1 MDESWRFRPAQGHLC
16 PVCSIPHFPFCPI
29 PPPPLTHAFDRY
41 HTPADEFHRFPPGL
55 APPFPHDL
63 PPWDHR
69 EPPPLPYAPEPWGVN
84 RSFER
89 NSFRPVS
96 HPPQRFLQDEFL
108 GGETSYKRMRVEDPL
123 MGTFHPPSSHD
134 RFEFA
139 PGRTSSDN
147 ERRLNLI
154 RDHGKPNAVE
164 GPPQSSGEFLPDRF
178 VRDGLL
184 PPDTFVFNGPQ
195 NQYRDVV
202 TDHGFDGPRISSV
215 GRSGQ
220 ILPLESNFGSQN
232 QFLRPTPLEE
242 HRNFPG
248 ALSSQGDDQFVS
260 CERLD
265 FERVG
270 PNDSRLGEY
279 RNAHY
284 ERKDFGRGPEVGNV
298 HSDISFQ
305 RYDSCKDGGSL
316 SSSEYNATHVT
327 DKQPFSVMGHQA
339 IYRTPDYVSRNKLE
353 GYDQHDFQKLHP
365 SKSSPYPL
373 PKQPQYLEQG
383 SHHLAQDTVGNELK
397 SSYPAFGEPIRNIF
411 DLTNQWTE
419 APESKVPDANDIHRV
434 LKPVNYTLVEQSN
447 AKNHVVQGGLRPLPG
462 MNNSN
467 GMIEEMHRQ
476 VHTPGLYPSVSPPH
490 LSAGH
495 REPFLNHIPASSS
508 VPSVPPPT
516 LFPVL
521 ASASGTTSLP
531 PNQIFPDPH
540 ALPRGSSYA
549 EQPPHPTEIAT
560 EDLHPIQRAPLKHYP
575 EAVPNVS
582 ANRSFNI
589 KSTIVDVCDLLKQPH
604 RASRPDHI
612 VVILRGL
619 PGSGKS
625 YLAKMLR
632 DLEIEN
638 GGNAPRIHAMDDY
651 FMIEVEK
658 KVDDNEGSKSSSSSR
673 VKKQTTKKVVEY
685 CYEPEMEE
693 VYRSSML
700 KAFKKTLEEGIFTF
714 IIVDD
719 RNLRVADFAQFWA
732 VAKRSG
738 YEVYLLEAPYK
749 DPTGC
754 AARNVHG
761 FTQEGIQNMAE
772 KWEEAPPLYLRLD
785 IQSLF
790 RGDDLNEHSIQE
802 VDMDINDSDCD
813 DDGTK
818 LQDEESLKPSEP
830 KSVDYVPDKDLSK
843 VGEKWDSEE
852 EEEGQTRI
860 KELGSS
866 KWSKDLE
873 EDIENSEN
881 VRGNINALS
890 GLIQAYSKSGKSV
903 HWGDQASNPMV
914 EEQDSVGATESSSWS
929 LATLK
934 DGYGSSP
941 DRPLFRPIE
950 LEEIGDDESDEL
962 LHQPEKKRRLTADQ
976 VQFLEKSFEFENK
989 LEPERK
995 LRIAKFLGLKPRQI
1009 AIWFQNRRARWK
1021 TKQLEKDY
1029 EALKC
1034 SYHTLKMDHGRLLKE
1049 KEELETEVLSLTNKL
1064 LLKEKGCMEPFEL
1077 NRYPNKLRNSN
1088 SDLDTG
1094 VKKVHGQTMPCKQED
1109 ISSANSTMLDS
1120 ESAHCIDEGRY
1131 SMLMELTSPSNALE
1145 HVRCDRSQIGEVD
1158 EDKACSFL
1166 SPRDTSCGSEFHVTE
1181 QDLWLWP

>member
-41 HTPADEFHRFPPGL
+41 HTAADEFHRFPPGL
-55 APPFPHDL
+55 APPFPHEP

-69 EPPPLPYAPEPWGVN
+69 EPLPIPYAPEPWGVN
-84 RSFER
+84 RPFER
-89 NSFRPVS
+89 NPLRPVT

-108 GGETSYKRMRVEDPL
+108 GGETSYKRMRVEDSL
-123 MGTFHPPSSHD
+123 MGTFHTPSSHD
-134 RFEFA
+134 RYEFA

-154 RDHGKPNAVE
+154 RDHGKPNPVE
-164 GPPQSSGEFLPDRF
+164 GPPRSSGEFLPDRF
-178 VRDGLL
+178 VRDGML

-202 TDHGFDGPRISSV
+202 VDHGFDGPRISSV

-220 ILPLESNFGSQN
+220 ILPFESTFGSQN

-242 HRNFPG
+242 PRNFPG

-260 CERLD
+260 RERLD

-284 ERKDFGRGPEVGNV
+284 EREDFGRGPEVGNV

-305 RYDSCKDGGSL
+305 RYDSCKDGGSM
-316 SSSEYNATHVT
+316 SSSEYSAAHVK
-327 DKQPFSVMGHQA
+327 DKQRFSVMGHRV
-339 IYRTPDYVSRNKLE
+339 IYRTPDYVSCSKLD
-353 GYDQHDFQKLHP
+353 GYDQHDFQELHP
-365 SKSSPYPL
+365 SKNSPYPL
-373 PKQPQYLEQG
+373 PKQPQYSEQG

-397 SSYPAFGEPIRNIF
+397 GSYPAFGDPTGNIF

-419 APESKVPDANDIHRV
+419 APESKVPDANDIHRL
-434 LKPVNYTLVEQSN
+434 LKPVNYTLVEQSS

-476 VHTPGLYPSVSPPH
+476 IHTPGLYPSVSPPP

-495 REPFLNHIPASSS
+495 REPFLNHIPVTSS

-540 ALPRGSSYA
+540 ALPRGSGYA
-549 EQPPHPTEIAT
+549 EQPPHPTEIVS
-560 EDLHPIQRAPLKHYP
+560 EDLHPIQQAPLKQYP

-582 ANRSFNI
+582 ANRPFNI

-625 YLAKMLR
+625 YLAKTLR

-693 VYRSSML
+693 AYRSSML

-761 FTQEGIQNMAE
+761 FTQEDIQKMAE
-772 KWEEAPPLYLRLD
+772 KWEEAPLLYLRLD

-843 VGEKWDSEE
+843 VGEKWDSDE

-914 EEQDSVGATESSSWS
+914 EDQDSVGATESSSWC

-950 LEEIGDDESDEL
+950 LEEIDDDESDEL
-962 LHQPEKKRRLTADQ
+962 LHQPEKKRRLTAEQ

-1029 EALKC
+1029 EALKS

-1049 KEELETEVLSLTNKL
+1049 KEELEIEVLSLTNKL

-1077 NRYPNKLRNSN
+1077 NRHPNKLRNSN
-1088 SDLDTG
+1088 SNLDTG

-1109 ISSANSTMLDS
+1109 INSANSTMLDS
-1120 ESAHCIDEGRY
+1120 ESARCIDEGSY
-1131 SMLMELTSPSNALE
+1131 SMLMELTSPSNAFE
-1145 HVRCDRSQIGEVD
+1145 HVRSDQSQIGEV
-1158 EDKACSFL
+1158 KACSFSSL
-1166 SPRDTSCGSEFHVTE
+1166 QDNSCGSEFHVTE

>member
-1 MDESWRFRPAQGHLC
+1 MDESWRFRPSQGHLC
-16 PVCSIPHFPFCPI
+16 RVCSIPHFPFCPI

-41 HTPADEFHRFPPGL
+41 HNAADEFHRLPPGL

-69 EPPPLPYAPEPWGVN
+69 EPPPMPYAPEPWGVN
-84 RSFER
+84 RPFER
-89 NSFRPVS
+89 NRFRPVS

-123 MGTFHPPSSHD
+123 LGTFHPHSSHD
-134 RFEFA
+134 RYEFA
-139 PGRTSSDN
+139 SGRTSSDN

-164 GPPQSSGEFLPDRF
+164 GPPQSVGEFLPDRF

-202 TDHGFDGPRISSV
+202 ADHVFDGPRISSV

-220 ILPLESNFGSQN
+220 ILPLESTFASQN

-248 ALSSQGDDQFVS
+248 TLSSQGDDQFVS
-260 CERLD
+260 RERLN

-279 RNAHY
+279 RNAHC

-305 RYDSCKDGGSL
+305 QYDSCKDGGAM
-316 SSSEYNATHVT
+316 SSSEYNAAQVT
-327 DKQPFSVMGHQA
+327 DKQPFSLMGHQA
-339 IYRTPDYVSRNKLE
+339 IYRTLDYVSRSKLE
-353 GYDQHDFQKLHP
+353 GYDQHDFQELHP
-365 SKSSPYPL
+365 SKNSPYPL
-373 PKQPQYLEQG
+373 PKQPQYSEQG
-383 SHHLAQDTVGNELK
+383 SRHLAQDTVGNELK
-397 SSYPAFGEPIRNIF
+397 SSYPAFGDHTRNRF

-419 APESKVPDANDIHRV
+419 APESKAPDANDIHRL

-447 AKNHVVQGGLRPLPG
+447 AKNHVVEGGPRPLPG

-467 GMIEEMHRQ
+467 GMLEEMHRQ
-476 VHTPGLYPSVSPPH
+476 VHTPGLYPSVSPPP

-495 REPFLNHIPASSS
+495 REPFLNHIPATSS
-508 VPSVPPPT
+508 VPSVQPPT

-521 ASASGTTSLP
+521 ASASRTTSLP
-531 PNQIFPDPH
+531 PSQMFPEPH
-540 ALPRGSSYA
+540 AFSRGSSYA
-549 EQPPHPTEIAT
+549 EQPPHPSTGIAT
-560 EDLHPIQRAPLKHYP
+560 EDLHPIQQAPLKQYP

-582 ANRSFNI
+582 VNRPFNI

-625 YLAKMLR
+625 YLAKTLR

-673 VKKQTTKKVVEY
+673 VKKQTTKIVVEY

-761 FTQEGIQNMAE
+761 FTQEDIQKMAE

-813 DDGTK
+813 DDSTK
-818 LQDEESLKPSEP
+818 LQDEESLKPTEP
-830 KSVDYVPDKDLSK
+830 KAVDYVPDKDLSK
-843 VGEKWDSEE
+843 VGEKWDFE

-903 HWGDQASNPMV
+903 HWGDQADKSGFSIGAMKKQISLIIGPGSGYNLASNPMV
-914 EEQDSVGATESSSWS
+914 KDQDSVGATESSSMS
-929 LATLK
+929 
-934 DGYGSSP
+934 
-941 DRPLFRPIE
+941 
-950 LEEIGDDESDEL
+950 ES
-962 LHQPEKKRRLTADQ
+962 KRR
-976 VQFLEKSFEFENK
+976 FSEKLHAEHESFRTIFNK
-989 LEPERK
+989 RRQ
-995 LRIAKFLGLKPRQI
+995 RIGGF
-1009 AIWFQNRRARWK
+1009 FN
-1021 TKQLEKDY
+1021 
-1029 EALKC
+1029 
-1034 SYHTLKMDHGRLLKE
+1034 
-1049 KEELETEVLSLTNKL
+1049 
-1064 LLKEKGCMEPFEL
+1064 ME
-1077 NRYPNKLRNSN
+1077 
-1088 SDLDTG
+1088 DD
-1094 VKKVHGQTMPCKQED
+1094 
-1109 ISSANSTMLDS
+1109 
-1120 ESAHCIDEGRY
+1120 
-1131 SMLMELTSPSNALE
+1131 
-1145 HVRCDRSQIGEVD
+1145 
-1158 EDKACSFL
+1158 
-1166 SPRDTSCGSEFHVTE
+1166 
-1181 QDLWLWP
+1181 

>member
-383 SHHLAQDTVGNELK
+383 SHRLAQDTVGNELK

-467 GMIEEMHRQ
+467 GMIEEMHSQ
-476 VHTPGLYPSVSPPH
+476 VHTPGLYPSVSPPR

-693 VYRSSML
+693 
-700 KAFKKTLEEGIFTF
+700 
-714 IIVDD
+714 
-719 RNLRVADFAQFWA
+719 
-732 VAKRSG
+732 RSG

-881 VRGNINALS
+881 VQGNINALS

-903 HWGDQASNPMV
+903 HWGDQADKSGFSIGAMKKQISLIIGPGSGYNLASNPMV
-914 EEQDSVGATESSSWS
+914 EEQDSAGATESSSMS
-929 LATLK
+929 
-934 DGYGSSP
+934 
-941 DRPLFRPIE
+941 
-950 LEEIGDDESDEL
+950 ES
-962 LHQPEKKRRLTADQ
+962 KRR
-976 VQFLEKSFEFENK
+976 FSE
-989 LEPERK
+989 K
-995 LRIAKFLGLKPRQI
+995 LRAEHESFRTIFSKRRQRIGGKKKHDHLKPGKPPMRIFLSFTVCILILRGLPVQKI
-1009 AIWFQNRRARWK
+1009 KRRPP
-1021 TKQLEKDY
+1021 
-1029 EALKC
+1029 
-1034 SYHTLKMDHGRLLKE
+1034 
-1049 KEELETEVLSLTNKL
+1049 L
-1064 LLKEKGCMEPFEL
+1064 LLYISPSPLPAGEEKG
-1077 NRYPNKLRNSN
+1077 
-1088 SDLDTG
+1088 
-1094 VKKVHGQTMPCKQED
+1094 
-1109 ISSANSTMLDS
+1109 
-1120 ESAHCIDEGRY
+1120 
-1131 SMLMELTSPSNALE
+1131 
-1145 HVRCDRSQIGEVD
+1145 VD
-1158 EDKACSFL
+1158 
-1166 SPRDTSCGSEFHVTE
+1166 
-1181 QDLWLWP
+1181 